1 MKTNASMGGR
11 LLAAAFAL
19 ALALPAGAA
28 EPALRRARDMKWADF
43 PAVKGASRAPLTTG
57 AATASEGALYRLPI
71 NLPWTRDAMAAGSR
85 VLVLSGAVGVEV
97 GGREFGEFGP
107 GSYLA
112 IPGGTKHVLTAT
124 AAGECTFAVLPAP
137 AAAGAAAATVASR
150 ARDVRWAD
158 FAAVKGGREAVLWG
172 GGEAVGRGALLR
184 LPINL
189 PLARDAQ
196 PGMARLIVLTG
207 AISVEIAGRECG
219 EFGPG
224 SFVAI
229 PAAQKHVL
237 TATAAGECTFLL
249 AQEGAN

>member
-1 MKTNASMGGR
+1 MKTNASPGG
-11 LLAAAFAL
+11 LLAVAFAL
-19 ALALPAGAA
+19 ALTLPAGAA
-28 EPALRRARDMKWADF
+28 EPALRRARDIKWTDF

-57 AATASEGALYRLPI
+57 AATDGEGALYRLPI
-71 NLPWTRDAMAAGSR
+71 NLPLTREAIPTGSR
-85 VLVLSGAVGVEV
+85 VLVLRGAVGVEV

-137 AAAGAAAATVASR
+137 AAGGAVNASR
-150 ARDVRWAD
+150 ARDIRWAD
-158 FAAVKGGREAVLWG
+158 FAAVKGAREAVLWDG
-172 GGEAVGRGALLR
+172 AGRGALLR

-189 PLARDAQ
+189 PLTRDAQ
-196 PGMARLIVLTG
+196 PGTARLIVLTG
-207 AISVEIAGRECG
+207 AISVEIAGRDCG

-249 AQEGAN
+249 AQDGAH